1 MDITAETNTLTAG
14 EFIDLFRSVSWS
26 APCEEQAAAA
36 LQNSLVVF
44 TIRIGGKAAAMAR
57 IVGDGAMTFFIKDV
71 VVSPEFQG
79 KGLGKRL
86 MAAVEDYI
94 TRQLAPGWTAWAE
107 LMSAAGKEEFYRKCG
122 FTDRSGG
129 VLGAGMMK
137 KIRR

>member
-1 MDITAETNTLTAG
+1 MDIIAETNSLTAG
-14 EFIDLFRSVSWS
+14 EFIDLFRSASWS

-36 LQNSLVVF
+36 LHNSLVVF
-44 TIRIGGKAAAMAR
+44 SIRIGGKAAAMAR

-71 VVSPEFQG
+71 IVSPEFQG
-79 KGLGKRL
+79 KGLGRRL

-94 TRQLAPGWTAWAE
+94 TRQIAPGWTAWAE
-107 LMSAAGKEEFYRKCG
+107 LMSAAGKEGFYRKCG
-122 FTDRSGG
+122 FTEMPDG